1 MLRQFAALRM
11 VARGYHR
18 RMALQH
24 PLLALAG
31 IVALSAATPAAAQ
44 NAVTLYGGARG
55 GSGFQQ
61 TAPPNDAVDMNSS
74 AAGSIGIEWPYD
86 AARPLQLFLSYQRTK
101 LDLGNS
107 ATPGSPTEMP
117 LQVIYLHLGGLNFF
131 EGRGGR
137 GPYVVGG
144 VGATYL
150 NPGLQ
155 GTSSRVRPSFNV
167 GLGYEWPL
175 SPSLALRTE
184 LRGYIT
190 LINSSGSF
198 FCSGGCV
205 VSIRGDAM
213 TQFEGMVGLTFGF

>member
-1 MLRQFAALRM
+1 M
-11 VARGYHR
+11 ARP
-18 RMALQH
+18 H
-24 PLLALAG
+24 PLITLAC
-31 IVALSAATPAAAQ
+31 IVVALIAATPANAQ
-44 NAVTLYGGARG
+44 NAITLYGGART

-61 TAPPNDAVDMNSS
+61 TNPPNDPVDMKSG

-86 AARPLQLFLSYQRTK
+86 TARPLQLFLSYQRTK
-101 LDLGNS
+101 LELGS
-107 ATPGSPTEMP
+107 STTPGSPSEMP
-117 LQVIYLHLGGLNFF
+117 LQVIYVHLGGLNFF
-131 EGRGGR
+131 EGRTGR

-144 VGATYL
+144 LGVTYL
-150 NPGLQ
+150 DPSLQ

-175 SPSLALRTE
+175 GPSLALRTE

-213 TQFEGMVGLTFGF
+213 TQVEGMVGLTFGF